1 MNEDYEIIII
11 GSGPAGLTAGLYA
24 GRSKLRTLIIE
35 KESLGGQ
42 LSSRDLIENYPGY
55 PEGIM
60 GPELSSR
67 MMNQVLNYGVE
78 IQLDEVEKIKIDGSR
93 KVITTAA
100 TEYSAPVIIIAAGAK
115 YKDLDVP
122 GEQEFIGQGVFYCA
136 TCDGPRFANKIVA
149 VAGGGDSGITEG
161 LFLANL
167 ADKVVII
174 EALPQCTATQIL
186 QERAFSHPKIEI
198 KCGTRVAAIRGD
210 TQVTALELAEIGTGQ
225 RINLPVD
232 GLFVH
237 IGVQPDTDYLRG
249 TLPLTEDGFIIVN
262 EELETEVPGIFA
274 AGDIRRHSPMQI
286 ASAVGDGATAGM
298 SAIKFLTSYRDIQG
312 K

>member
-42 LSSRDLIENYPGY
+42 LSSRDLVENYPGY

-161 LFLANL
+161 LFLAKL
-167 ADKVVII
+167 
-174 EALPQCTATQIL
+174 
-186 QERAFSHPKIEI
+186 
-198 KCGTRVAAIRGD
+198 
-210 TQVTALELAEIGTGQ
+210 
-225 RINLPVD
+225 
-232 GLFVH
+232 
-237 IGVQPDTDYLRG
+237 
-249 TLPLTEDGFIIVN
+249 
-262 EELETEVPGIFA
+262 
-274 AGDIRRHSPMQI
+274 
-286 ASAVGDGATAGM
+286 
-298 SAIKFLTSYRDIQG
+298 
-312 K
+312 

>member
-167 ADKVVII
+167 ADKVIII
-174 EALPQCTATQIL
+174 EALPQCTATKIL
-186 QERAFSHPKIEI
+186 LERAF
-198 KCGTRVAAIRGD
+198 AN
-210 TQVTALELAEIGTGQ
+210 Q
-225 RINLPVD
+225 R
-232 GLFVH
+232 
-237 IGVQPDTDYLRG
+237 
-249 TLPLTEDGFIIVN
+249 
-262 EELETEVPGIFA
+262 
-274 AGDIRRHSPMQI
+274 
-286 ASAVGDGATAGM
+286 
-298 SAIKFLTSYRDIQG
+298 
-312 K
+312 